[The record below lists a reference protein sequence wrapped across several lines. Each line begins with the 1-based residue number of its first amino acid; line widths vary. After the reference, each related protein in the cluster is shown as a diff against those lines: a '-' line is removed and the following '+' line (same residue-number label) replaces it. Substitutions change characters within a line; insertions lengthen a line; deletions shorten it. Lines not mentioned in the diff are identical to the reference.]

1 MRRFIGL
8 CNYYH
13 RFADAYADIA
23 APLTRL
29 CGSHATWA
37 WGPGEQQS
45 FDRLKAY
52 LTAAPVLCTFDSR
65 RRSVLTTHSS
75 EQAVSAVLTQPD
87 DDGHHHPVAYESRK
101 LMPAELAYPAHVF
114 ELLVVVHALRVFRH
128 YLLGS
133 GAPRPPGVRS

>member
-8 CNYYH
+8 CNYYR
-13 RFADAYADIA
+13 RFVDAYADIA

-45 FDRLKAY
+45 FDRLKAPC
-52 LTAAPVLCTFDSR
+52 LTAAPVLRTFDSS
-65 RRSVLTTHSS
+65 RRSVLTTDAN
-75 EQAVSAVLTQPD
+75 EQAISAVLTQPD

-101 LMPAELAYPAHVF
+101 FMPAEQAY
-114 ELLVVVHALRVFRH
+114 
-128 YLLGS
+128 
-133 GAPRPPGVRS
+133 